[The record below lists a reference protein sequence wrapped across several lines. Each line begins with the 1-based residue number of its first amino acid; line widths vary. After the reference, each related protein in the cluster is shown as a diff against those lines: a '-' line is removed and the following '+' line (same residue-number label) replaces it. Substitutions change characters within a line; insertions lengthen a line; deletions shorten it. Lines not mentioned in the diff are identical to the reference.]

1 MRFFCAPT
9 RLKMTKIN
17 KCKLFANSDSIRLSE
32 FFYIFAAVILKPINI
47 KMKKVL
53 NIVFVG
59 ILVIHL
65 SGCHTA
71 KLSVNNLQVHPIE
84 INQQISHQSTQA
96 PNIHIIVNIEPAIAS
111 TPQDIFLY
119 TSYNNNWHLLDSIRT
134 DGNTTLKFKGYIP
147 FQNEV
152 ELTFEKRGPIGIS
165 LILSPGDSIT
175 FDAPAE
181 SEIALSNEV
190 EIPELSAQTEW
201 NAYSR
206 KNRILR
212 NKADSL
218 ISLIVHTPKTDTLRL
233 QALQK
238 EFDTDSLAIHDMYVD
253 LVKSSNPYIVTH
265 SLLFLNIDYHED
277 HMYKTGMLNK
287 FPDYQ
292 PLRQHYDLESVAK
305 KTPGSRRIKTKINR
319 IKKNRSISIQ
329 FSENVKKV
337 NLKAGNKL
345 ALKLH
350 QMNGDT
356 QDLNMFKGK
365 FVLVDFWAS
374 WCIPCINNLR
384 PLIDIQKKYANKF
397 EVCAITLDK
406 LPAAWKRRIESLGM
420 HNFHHFVGVDFSTGK
435 LYPDIEALGFK
446 TIPQNY
452 LLDRDGKIIAIN
464 IYGEVLIKKLEELIK
479 K

>member
-1 MRFFCAPT
+1 
-9 RLKMTKIN
+9 
-17 KCKLFANSDSIRLSE
+17 
-32 FFYIFAAVILKPINI
+32 
-47 KMKKVL
+47 MKKVL

-71 KLSVNNLQVHPIE
+71 KPSVNNLQVHPIE
-84 INQQISHQSTQA
+84 INQQVSHQSTQV
-96 PNIHIIVNIEPAIAS
+96 PNIHITVNIEPAIAS
-111 TPQDIFLY
+111 TPQDVFLY
-119 TSYNNNWHLLDSIRT
+119 TSYNNNNYLLDSVRT

-152 ELTFEKRGPIGIS
+152 ELTFEKRGPIRIR

-181 SEIALSNEV
+181 SEIALENEV

-238 EFDTDSLAIHDMYVD
+238 EFDADSLAIHDMYVD
-253 LVKSSNPYIVTH
+253 LAKSSNPCIATH

-277 HMYKTGMLNK
+277 HLYKTVLLNK
-287 FPDYQ
+287 FPDYL
-292 PLRQHYDLESVAK
+292 PLKLHYNLEPVAK
-305 KTPGSRRIKTKINR
+305 KTPESRRIYTKIKK
-319 IKKNRSISIQ
+319 IKNNRSVNIQ
-329 FSENVKKV
+329 FSENIKKI

-345 ALKLH
+345 VLKLH

-356 QDLNMFKGK
+356 QDLSMFRGK

-374 WCIPCINNLR
+374 WCKPCINNMR
-384 PLIDIQKKYANKF
+384 PLINVQRQYANDF

-406 LPAAWKRRIESLGM
+406 LPGAWKNRIESLGM
-420 HNFHHFVGVDFSTGK
+420 HNFHHFVGIDFSTGN

-464 IYGEVLIKKLEELIK
+464 IYGEELIKKLEELIK

>member
-1 MRFFCAPT
+1 
-9 RLKMTKIN
+9 
-17 KCKLFANSDSIRLSE
+17 
-32 FFYIFAAVILKPINI
+32 
-47 KMKKVL
+47 MKRVL
-53 NIVFVG
+53 NIVLVG

-96 PNIHIIVNIEPAIAS
+96 PNIHITVNVEPAIAS
-111 TPQDIFLY
+111 TPQDVYLY
-119 TSYNNNWHLLDSIRT
+119 TSHNNNNYLLDSIRT
-134 DGNTTLKFKGYIP
+134 DGNTSLNFKGYIP

-152 ELTFEKRGPIGIS
+152 ELTFEKRGPIRIR
-165 LILSPGDSIT
+165 LILTPGDSVS

-181 SEIALSNEV
+181 SDIALENEV
-190 EIPELSAQTEW
+190 EIPELTAQTEW

-206 KNRILR
+206 NNRILR

-238 EFDTDSLAIHDMYVD
+238 EFDADSLAIHDMYVD
-253 LVKSSNPYIVTH
+253 LAKSSNPCIATH

-277 HMYKTGMLNK
+277 HLYKTVLLNK
-287 FPDYQ
+287 FPDYL
-292 PLRQHYDLESVAK
+292 PLKLHYNLEPVAK
-305 KTPGSRRIKTKINR
+305 KTPESRRIYTKIKK
-319 IKKNRSISIQ
+319 IKNNRSVNIQ
-329 FSENVKKV
+329 FSENIKKI

-345 ALKLH
+345 VLKLH

-356 QDLNMFKGK
+356 QDLSMFRGK

-374 WCIPCINNLR
+374 WCKPCINNLR
-384 PLIDIQKKYANKF
+384 PLIDIQKKYANNF

-464 IYGEVLIKKLEELIK
+464 IKGNELIKKLEELTK